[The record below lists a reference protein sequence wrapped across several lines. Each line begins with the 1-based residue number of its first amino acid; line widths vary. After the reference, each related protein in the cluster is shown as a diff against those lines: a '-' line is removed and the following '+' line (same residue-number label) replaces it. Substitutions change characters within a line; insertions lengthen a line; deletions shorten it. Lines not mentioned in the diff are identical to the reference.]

1 MAGTRKGKWVRH
13 SEGEWRALLS
23 RYRTSGLSV
32 AAYCRREAISAAS
45 FYRWRDVL
53 GKEGQDRGEG
63 VGDESTPVFV
73 DVGALNSITSAKP
86 RLELKIDL
94 GDGLVLHL
102 VRN

>member
-1 MAGTRKGKWVRH
+1 MAGTRKGKWVRR
-13 SEGEWRALLS
+13 SEGEWRSLLS

-53 GKEGQDRGEG
+53 GEEGQDRRAD
-63 VGDESTPVFV
+63 VGDEITPVFV
-73 DVGALNSITSAKP
+73 DVGALNPIAATKP
-86 RLELKIDL
+86 RLELKLDL

-102 VRN
+102 VRR